1 MTPFQHL
8 QACQLK
14 PPLSRRVCHLDKVP
28 IRYIH
33 WVFCPEAEDSMSV
46 TYPRFDIAWLPS
58 QAPRALRR
66 SSQTTSQPVCLK
78 MQPPSQ
84 TFCGRLV
91 VEAELQKIDMLTSYL
106 WILPIRCQYSWKLLE
121 SFRSS
126 LASPSKRNHVAWGF
140 TPAFPIFPF
149 EWARCRRPAST
160 LVSVEFSI
168 LDIASR

>member
-106 WILPIRCQYSWKLLE
+106 WILPIRCQTLGGSWRTLGRPWLLLPRKITWRGGFPQHPPFPVGIGNM
-121 SFRSS
+121 SKANVHFCFDRT
-126 LASPSKRNHVAWGF
+126 SPYR
-140 TPAFPIFPF
+140 T
-149 EWARCRRPAST
+149 
-160 LVSVEFSI
+160 
-168 LDIASR
+168 